1 LDCPPV
7 IVPVNVGAPQLYLVS
22 IGTTPCKT
30 FTGEKANPIPE
41 LAVSCWVCIIG
52 IGKTVMLN
60 DIGFPAQE
68 LVNGVTVIIPAIGAF
83 DGFVAVNA
91 RMFPVPVEEAK
102 PMEGLLFVQVYS
114 VFTTREPLKT
124 MLFVRVPLQIP

>member
-1 LDCPPV
+1 MDCPPV

-30 FTGEKANPIPE
+30 FTGEKANPFPE

-60 DIGFPAQE
+60 DIGFPTQVLLIGLTKICAE
-68 LVNGVTVIIPAIGAF
+68 IGMLVLLIVVKEGIFPIPV
-83 DGFVAVNA
+83 DGN
-91 RMFPVPVEEAK
+91 
-102 PMEGLLFVQVYS
+102 PMDGLLFVQ
-114 VFTTREPLKT
+114 L
-124 MLFVRVPLQIP
+124 